1 MVYLIIV
8 EMENRNGKRRRGAV
22 LEEAI
27 LDAAWRELTENGYE
41 HFTIEAV
48 AARAQTSRPV
58 LYRRWPQRAEL
69 ALAAMQNYWRQHPI
83 AVPDTHSLRGDL
95 VKFLRQFAKERAG
108 IMEMFLLRMNQYFA
122 ETRSTPEKLR
132 EGLVFQYQHRAMD
145 TLLDRA
151 VARKE
156 IDPKKLTPL
165 IRALPA
171 SWIGHEIMMT
181 FKPPS
186 DAIIAEFVDQIFLP
200 LVGVSTRAADSES
213 SRCHLR

>member
-1 MVYLIIV
+1 VYFIMV
-8 EMENRNGKRRRGAV
+8 EMENRNGRRRRGAV

-95 VKFLRQFAKERAG
+95 IKFLRQLAKDRAG

-122 ETRSTPEKLR
+122 ETRSTPAKLR
-132 EGLVFQYQHRAMD
+132 ESLISKDQHRITD

-156 IDPKKLTPL
+156 IDPAKLTPL
-165 IRALPA
+165 IRALPG
-171 SWIGHEIMMT
+171 SWLRHEIIMN

-186 DAIIAEFVDQIFLP
+186 EAIITEFVDQIFLP
-200 LVGVSTRAADSES
+200 LVDVSTR
-213 SRCHLR
+213 RN